1 VPTLQDVTP
10 PQYGPTSFDLAMAL
24 ARHWKLLLLGPLCAG
39 LFALGVTFLVPKT
52 FTARAVILPPQQQ
65 QSSAVTALA
74 SLGALSGLA
83 GAVGSLKSPVDQ
95 YVALMQSTGVADR
108 IVDEF
113 HLKTVYD
120 EEYQV
125 EARKELAKNVRI
137 TAGKKDGLIVVEV
150 DDEDPARS
158 ARMANRYVDELRRL
172 TSMLALT
179 EAQQRRVFF
188 EQQLGQTRDKLAA
201 AQVALQEGGFS
212 AGALKAE
219 PRAAA
224 ESYAKLRAEVTA
236 AEVRLQT
243 IRRSLADNAP
253 EVQQQLSLVSALRA
267 ELQKLEASSDVARE
281 PGYVGRYREFKYQ
294 ETLFD
299 LFARQFELARLD
311 ESREG
316 VLIQV
321 VDVATPPE
329 RKSKPKRTLVA
340 IVTTVVTALLAF
352 GGVALSELLRRAGQD
367 PVASRRLDT
376 LRAVAF
382 GRKI

>member
-1 VPTLQDVTP
+1 
-10 PQYGPTSFDLAMAL
+10 
-24 ARHWKLLLLGPLCAG
+24 
-39 LFALGVTFLVPKT
+39 
-52 FTARAVILPPQQQ
+52 
-65 QSSAVTALA
+65 
-74 SLGALSGLA
+74 
-83 GAVGSLKSPVDQ
+83 
-95 YVALMQSTGVADR
+95 
-108 IVDEF
+108 
-113 HLKTVYD
+113 
-120 EEYQV
+120 
-125 EARKELAKNVRI
+125 
-137 TAGKKDGLIVVEV
+137 
-150 DDEDPARS
+150 
-158 ARMANRYVDELRRL
+158 VDELRRL